1 MLDEIEFRNHADE
14 QLLKLKNALM
24 DAEEEGGF
32 EAEEQN
38 GVLNVLFPHGTKFVF
53 TPNAP
58 VRQVWISALTTSFK
72 LDWDQTAAAFV
83 LSKSGEDLLTLTARL
98 LREQTGNT
106 DITLS

>member
-24 DAEEEGGF
+24 DAEEDGGF

-38 GVLNVLFPHGTKFVF
+38 GVLNVIFPHGTKFVF

-58 VRQVWISALTTSFK
+58 VRQIWISALTTSFK
-72 LDWDQTAAAFV
+72 LDWDESAAAFV
-83 LSKSGEDLLTLTARL
+83 LPKSGEDLLTLTSRL
-98 LREQTGNT
+98 LREQTGNQG
-106 DITLS
+106 IALR

>member
-1 MLDEIEFRNHADE
+1 MLDELEFRNHADE

-24 DAEEEGGF
+24 DAEEDGGF

-72 LDWDQTAAAFV
+72 LDWDASASAFV
-83 LSKSGEDLLTLTARL
+83 LPKTGEDLLTLTSRL
-98 LREQTGNT
+98 LREQTGNEA
-106 DITLS
+106 ISLQ

>member
-24 DAEEEGGF
+24 DAEEDGGF

-72 LDWDQTAAAFV
+72 LDWDASASAFV
-83 LSKSGEDLLTLTARL
+83 LPKTGEDLLTLTSRL
-98 LREQTGNT
+98 LREQTGNGA
-106 DITLS
+106 ISLQ